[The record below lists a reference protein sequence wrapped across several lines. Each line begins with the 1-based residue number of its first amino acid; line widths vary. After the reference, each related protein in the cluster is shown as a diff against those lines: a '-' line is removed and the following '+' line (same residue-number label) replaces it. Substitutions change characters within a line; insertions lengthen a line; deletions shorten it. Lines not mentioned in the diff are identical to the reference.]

1 MGVATPVCYE
11 IKRVI
16 RGLSGMKNII
26 DRLEIYDRKKEAVFY
41 ESLKMAQSGG
51 HVLFFHR
58 QPKFDLPGG
67 ITYSAD
73 FQVFYPDGT
82 VKYIDVKGK
91 KTKGY
96 IRNKKMVES
105 LYPVEIEER

>member
-1 MGVATPVCYE
+1 MGDKKINRP
-11 IKRVI
+11 I
-16 RGLSGMKNII
+16 RHKFRNII
-26 DRLEIYDRKKEAVFY
+26 TEKDGIKFRSKKEAVFY

>member
-1 MGVATPVCYE
+1 MKT
-11 IKRVI
+11 I
-16 RGLSGMKNII
+16 RHKFKNII
-26 DRLEIYDRKKEAVFY
+26 TERDGIKFRSKKEAKFY
-41 ESLKMAQSGG
+41 DLLKIAQQGG

-73 FQVFYPDGT
+73 FQVFYAHGT
-82 VKYIDVKGK
+82 VHYYDVKGF

-96 IRNKKMVES
+96 LRNKKMVEA
-105 LYPVEIEER
+105 LYPVIIEER